1 MSLDSSRLW
10 DFAHQV
16 SASSTSLSS
25 GSRPANSFP
34 INMYDPEKLKVD
46 SRTPTVYKSHLHLIK
61 CFISLTYRVTHLL
74 SKYPQFI

>member
-16 SASSTSLSS
+16 LASSASLSG
-25 GSRPANSFP
+25 GSKPAKSFP
-34 INMYDPEKLKVD
+34 INTYNLEKKVD
-46 SRTPTVYKSHLHLIK
+46 SQTPTVYKSHLHPINS
-61 CFISLTYRVTHLL
+61 FISLTCRATHLL